1 MAALL
6 SAGPNAVLSHRTA
19 AWAWSM
25 TRRLGSTI
33 HVTVL
38 GATSGRERGGVR
50 IHPET
55 RVDPCSDLAHTEDGL
70 RVTEPH
76 RTLLDFAHQALGDE
90 LDNAIDH
97 AEANLGYDHR
107 RMATLLAS
115 HLGKPGTP
123 ALRSALEGVRLA
135 QLHANSDGEKAL
147 YRLIMGS
154 ISPRPAMNVVLLGE
168 ARDYWWPEHNLAVEY
183 DGWDGHKS
191 RAQQDAD
198 HQRDADLLAALGIPT
213 LRFTGIRVAREPQTV
228 IDSIRRALAWSQ
240 SNTPA
245 IAAQN

>member
-1 MAALL
+1 M
-6 SAGPNAVLSHRTA
+6 
-19 AWAWSM
+19 
-25 TRRLGSTI
+25 TI

-38 GATSGRERGGVR
+38 GATSGRTRGGVR
-50 IHPET
+50 IHPGT

-70 RVTEPH
+70 RLTEPH
-76 RTLLDFAHQALGDE
+76 RTLLDFAPHAMGDE

-107 RMATLLAS
+107 RMAALMAS
-115 HLGKPGTP
+115 HRGKPGTP

-135 QLHANSDGEKAL
+135 QLHANSDGEKVL
-147 YRLIMGS
+147 YRLIAAS
-154 ISPRPAMNVVLLGE
+154 ISPKPVMNVVLLGE
-168 ARDYWWPEHNLAVEY
+168 SRDYWWPDHNLAVEY

-191 RAQQDAD
+191 RARQDAD

-213 LRFTGIRVAREPQTV
+213 LRFTGTRVTREPQTV
-228 IDSIRRALAWSQ
+228 IDSIRRALTWSQ
-240 SNTPA
+240 SKTTV